1 MTEHGPDW
9 SAYQRLDDAAIIDF
23 LTSTAG
29 VLTDHGIISSKDTD
43 NLRLVLSGLNPG
55 AGGRT
60 LILAIKRERAEY
72 LELLLARFGINGLCL
87 NILRF
92 TIRNCLMATTASLGQ
107 IGQALL
113 KRAELL
119 FNRPFLLQSDGHP
132 ERQVLFS
139 ALIVD
144 FVSSIANTCQVIG
157 DELGNLARMAPCD
170 LPLST
175 AKDEEIDRD
184 IAAALGFASIDQH
197 CLPGYITEDSKR
209 KIAQALVAMADNA
222 MQFAEQLIWNTSEEA
237 AHDLISAGELLKLES
252 QRLAAMDLP
261 RGESLVIWEVRR
273 RHIIECIVGLN
284 QTIDLVGNSL
294 VAALGVEITR
304 PTQLVTESGKRR
316 LIFDLMASGL
326 PSKRA
331 KLAVSDLLSYL
342 SNNALRPEQVLPAEL
357 NRINPDLT
365 SSSLNT
371 LGILFNDSSLM
382 TLAASEKKTT
392 LIRASGLAKIF
403 GNISP
408 TAVVAMLFLILSG
421 GCGLKTAPQST
432 VSELRPDIPFHITE
446 PSKAVDESRRGQET
460 QAAPQLK
467 AGEGG
472 DGNVE
477 RKSF

>member
-29 VLTDHGIISSKDTD
+29 VLTDHGIVSSKDTD
-43 NLRLVLSGLNPG
+43 NLRLVLSGLSPG
-55 AGGRT
+55 VGGRT

-92 TIRNCLMATTASLGQ
+92 TIRNCLMATTNGLGE
-107 IGQALL
+107 IGQTLL

-144 FVSSIANTCQVIG
+144 FVSSIASTCKVIG
-157 DELGNLARMAPCD
+157 EELSNLALMAPCD
-170 LPLST
+170 LPFFT
-175 AKDEEIDRD
+175 AKDEDIDRD
-184 IAAALGFASIDQH
+184 IAAALGFAGIDQH

-209 KIAQALVAMADNA
+209 KIAQALIALADA
-222 MQFAEQLIWNTSEEA
+222 VLQFAEQLIWNTNEEA

-261 RGESLVIWEVRR
+261 RGESLVIWELRR
-273 RHIIECIVGLN
+273 RHIIDCIVGLN
-284 QTIDLVGNSL
+284 QTLGIVGNNL
-294 VAALGVEITR
+294 VSALSVEISGK
-304 PTQLVTESGKRR
+304 PQLVTESGKRR

-326 PSKRA
+326 PSNKA
-331 KLAVSDLLSYL
+331 KAAVSDLLAYL
-342 SNNALRPEQVLPAEL
+342 SSNALRPEHVLPAEL

-365 SSSLNT
+365 GSSLST
-371 LGILFNDSSLM
+371 LGIMFKDSSLM

-392 LIRASGLAKIF
+392 LIRASGLVKIF
-403 GNISP
+403 SKVCPAG
-408 TAVVAMLFLILSG
+408 VVAIVCLILSTS
-421 GCGLKTAPQST
+421 CGLKTAPQST
-432 VSELRPDIPFHITE
+432 VSELRPDFPFHVTE
-446 PSKAVDESRRGQET
+446 PSKAVDGSRRGKET
-460 QAAPQLK
+460 QPAPQLK

-477 RKSF
+477 RESF